1 MGSSALSPARL
12 RRLHDVLAGQVDQGV
27 LPGLVTVV
35 SRHGETHVDGIGT
48 LAYGGDTPMRPD
60 TIFRVSSMTKPV
72 VAAGAM
78 ILVDDGRLGLDDPVD
93 DLLPEL
99 AGRRVLASLDGP
111 LADTVP
117 ADRPITLRDLLTFRP
132 GIGYL
137 DGSPDQ
143 RPILAAMAER
153 SIAVGPPQPAARPDG
168 DEFLRRLG
176 ELPLMFQPGQRWQYH
191 TAAEILGMLVER
203 AAGRRLEAFLAERLF
218 GPLGMV
224 DTGFSVPPAKIHRL
238 ATAYLGDRPAG
249 ELTPYDLPDGQ
260 WAAPPA
266 FQSGT
271 DGLVSTADDF
281 LAFGT
286 MLLHHG
292 RHDGEQ
298 VLSRRS
304 VELMT
309 SDQLAPGQAEL
320 SGFGLRGWGFGM
332 SVVPDGDGVST
343 TSGQFGWAGGLGT
356 AWYDHPAWDMVTIL
370 LTQRA
375 AFPIGSSTHGDFCT
389 LAYQAVDD

>member
-1 MGSSALSPARL
+1 MGSSTMSPARL
-12 RRLHDVLAGQVDQGV
+12 RHLRDVLAGQVDRGV

-35 SRHGETHVDGIGT
+35 SRRGEAHIDGIGM
-48 LAYGGDTPMRPD
+48 LAYGDETPMAPD

-72 VAAGAM
+72 VAAAAM
-78 ILVDDGRLGLDDPVD
+78 ILVDDGRLHLDDPVD

-99 AGRRVLASLDGP
+99 ADRRVLASLDGP
-111 LADTVP
+111 LDDTVP
-117 ADRPITLRDLLTFRP
+117 VDRPITPRDLLTFRP

-137 DGSPDQ
+137 DGSPEE

-153 SIAVGPPQPAARPDG
+153 SIAVGPPQPAARPNG

-176 ELPLMFQPGQRWQYH
+176 ELPLMFQPGRRWQYH
-191 TAAEILGMLVER
+191 TSAEVLGMLVER
-203 AAGRRLEAFLAERLF
+203 AAGRRLEAFLADRLF

-224 DTGFSVPPAKIHRL
+224 DTAFSVPPAKIDRL
-238 ATAYLGDRPAG
+238 ATAYLGDQEAGVLTTYDVPAG
-249 ELTPYDLPDGQ
+249 Q
-260 WAAPPA
+260 WSTPPA

-271 DGLVSTADDF
+271 DGLVSTAADF

-286 MLLHHG
+286 MMLHHG
-292 RHDGEQ
+292 RHRGEQ
-298 VLSRRS
+298 VLSERS
-304 VELMT
+304 VEQMT

-332 SVVPDGDGVST
+332 SVVPRGDGEST
-343 TSGQFGWAGGLGT
+343 SSGQFGWAGGLGT
-356 AWYDHPAWDMVTIL
+356 AWYSHPAHDAVTIL

-375 AFPIGSSTHGDFCT
+375 AFPIGSSTHGDFCA
-389 LAYQAVDD
+389 LAYQAIED